1 MTARIDIS
9 GQRFGR
15 WMVLRYIGDKHWLCR
30 CDCGTEKPVEGASL
44 RSGRSNGCIKCHP
57 ALGARRT
64 HGQKRTR
71 LYNIW
76 SGMIRRCENPREP
89 AYPNYGGRGITVC
102 EEWRSSFVSFRDW
115 ALAHGYE
122 PHLTIDR
129 EDNNKGYEP
138 SNCHWATHAEQNR
151 NYRRNR
157 PIEYQGRT
165 ILICD
170 LAIEVGLPQ
179 DILKNRIFR
188 YGWPIDLAV
197 STPVLPKGSRRPLT
211 FTVEQRNIDA

>member
-1 MTARIDIS
+1 MTARIEMAT
-9 GQRFGR
+9 QRFGR
-15 WMVLRYIGDKHWLCR
+15 WTIGDYVGNQRWQAT
-30 CDCGTEKPVEGASL
+30 CDCGTVATVD
-44 RSGRSNGCIKCHP
+44 GRSVRAGRSLGCIKCHP

-76 SGMIRRCENPREP
+76 SGMIRRCENRREP
-89 AYPNYGGRGITVC
+89 AYPNYGGRGIAVC
-102 EEWRSSFVSFRDW
+102 EEWRSSFVAFRDW

-122 PHLTIDR
+122 SHLTIDR

-138 SNCHWATHAEQNR
+138 SNCRWATYAEQTR
-151 NYRRNR
+151 NYCRNR
-157 PIEYQGRT
+157 PIEYRGRT
-165 ILICD
+165 ILVCD

-188 YGWPIDLAV
+188 YGWPIDEAVATPILAR
-197 STPVLPKGSRRPLT
+197 GQRRP
-211 FTVEQRNIDA
+211 FTVERRNIDA